1 MKSMESLFAFIPFF
15 ENATE
20 KDICTWGGGC
30 GLHAT
35 HCCTSA
41 YPVYT
46 KRFKEF
52 IDATYDAGL
61 IDEDYSLSASK
72 LGTLQDNIDDIIGK
86 ADYHDI
92 QILLTHIIRG
102 ERFRDGLW
110 VQAFQNKTFAKILK
124 RLQALPDLPETCP
137 NSPSSGD

>member
-1 MKSMESLFAFIPFF
+1 MKLMEALFAFIPFF
-15 ENATE
+15 ENAEE
-20 KDICTWGGGC
+20 KDICIWGGGC

-61 IDEDYSLSASK
+61 IDENYSLSATK
-72 LGTLQDNIDDIIGK
+72 LGTLQDNINEIIEK
-86 ADYHDI
+86 ATYHDI

-110 VQAFQNKTFAKILK
+110 VQAFKNQTFTAILK
-124 RLQALPDLPETCP
+124 RLQVLQETYP
-137 NSPSSGD
+137 NDHSSSD